1 MFVFIIIKENWK
13 SYFLPICMSFYL
25 PFLAYLFDDLNFYIV
40 LSSFFTL
47 ATCFMG
53 MVDKDIAKNFYD
65 IIQSQQKVFTL
76 ELIEKIAQRKEQK
89 ENFTEEPATV
99 VVEVEDGITKVH

>member
-40 LSSFFTL
+40 LSCFFTL
-47 ATCFMG
+47 ASCFMG
-53 MVDKDIAKNFYD
+53 MVDRDIAKNYYE
-65 IIQSQQKVFTL
+65 IIDSQQKVFTS
-76 ELIEKIAQRKEQK
+76 ELIDRIAQRKEQK
-89 ENFTEEPATV
+89 ENFTEDPTV
-99 VVEVEDGITKVH
+99 VIEIEDGNAKVH